1 MVSFN
6 PYNTF
11 STDSTC
17 ALMITGKNCFQYAKL
32 KDYHNLEVKQKNV
45 ARKDVLSLNNTY
57 FTCHTFVCNCL
68 LVCTERGDI
77 LFCDKDGDF
86 KSKLIES
93 PGNNYFISS
102 IVPIKGEDFIISN
115 PDGYMN
121 FYTATKELKNPFK
134 LEKDRLPEI
143 VDREDNKFV
152 DYIE

>member
-1 MVSFN
+1 M
-6 PYNTF
+6 
-11 STDSTC
+11 
-17 ALMITGKNCFQYAKL
+17 
-32 KDYHNLEVKQKNV
+32 
-45 ARKDVLSLNNTY
+45 
-57 FTCHTFVCNCL
+57 

-102 IVPIKGEDFIISN
+102 IVPIKGEDFIITN

-134 LEKDRLPEI
+134 LEKDRLPEV
-143 VDREDNKFV
+143 VDREDNKFF
-152 DYIE
+152 DYIEQTELCPHFQVISMDMAGDWLIYTTKKK